1 MTGVD
6 MPREVDGGFAA
17 IITDRRPPITII
29 TVSGRID
36 PADLILAE
44 IVSLKPHREEQIIE
58 TILAMQTMMARLLP
72 ARVPTNVS
80 CWALIQSL
88 MPSALQIK
96 KDTMA
101 RCYQRHKRP
110 LKKQSGGVTITSNPS
125 LGQAPSKA

>member
-44 IVSLKPHREEQIIE
+44 IVFLKPHREEQSIE
-58 TILAMQTMMARLLP
+58 TIHATIDASLAAHPP
-72 ARVPTNVS
+72 ANLCCVVCHCNIS
-80 CWALIQSL
+80 
-88 MPSALQIK
+88 
-96 KDTMA
+96 
-101 RCYQRHKRP
+101 
-110 LKKQSGGVTITSNPS
+110 
-125 LGQAPSKA
+125 